1 MTMEKP
7 SQTLG
12 NSREELYREIEK
24 RLEKFH
30 KETQSK
36 EEFRFIHDLKKTNPE
51 AGVYFVGGAVRDII
65 LGKEPNDIDIVV
77 NHVDSADLIK
87 SVSGYGK
94 LRFNLGYEDDIDKK
108 SKEEQEE
115 LIQKARGV
123 IHFKPENF
131 TEDGEHIDIA
141 YPRRDDH
148 SQSGKSGIHGIKRDM
163 QPVIDANMNIKE
175 DLERRDFTF
184 NAMAIDM
191 STGELIDEFGGLEDL
206 LKKEVIMIGNPKERI
221 EKEDTSRAFRAMRLA
236 VELRA
241 DIDEDIMDSM
251 RNITKPSEKSA
262 YDIFTDSKQL
272 KEALV
277 YEQQIRDLFKIKA
290 GQNMPIFLQT
300 VWDEDKNKPQTATS
314 RNDIENEAKK
324 ALRADP
330 IKFLEIL
337 KDTGML
343 KVLLPEIED
352 LGQEDLRAL
361 QKKFA
366 SLSQDADFELKLAGL
381 FYDLGKLDISDIQ
394 LISRRFNFS
403 KGLTKDL
410 VRLIYRADWFFKEI
424 NKIND
429 VELEKVFIQ
438 DEKFGKNL
446 VRLIKLNIGRLDK
459 KGQEIGEK
467 IFNRIEKLFKS
478 QKKLKIS
485 GKDLI
490 KMGYKP
496 GPQISKAI
504 NELRALEIKRGKITE
519 DDIQKVTKRI
529 FY

>member
-1 MTMEKP
+1 MRVRVSPSAPFMTMEKP

-206 LKKEVIMIGNPKERI
+206 LKKEV
-221 EKEDTSRAFRAMRLA
+221 
-236 VELRA
+236 
-241 DIDEDIMDSM
+241 
-251 RNITKPSEKSA
+251 
-262 YDIFTDSKQL
+262 
-272 KEALV
+272 LV
-277 YEQQIRDLFKIKA
+277 YEQQIIELFKNKA

>member
-1 MTMEKP
+1 MRVRVSPSAPFMTMEKP

-12 NSREELYREIEK
+12 NSREEL
-24 RLEKFH
+24 
-30 KETQSK
+30 
-36 EEFRFIHDLKKTNPE
+36 RFIHDLKKTNPE